1 MASKRILNPETGK
14 YYKIRQRNTE
24 NGTKG
29 QIMGLWKQP
38 KSKKEKEKK

>member
-1 MASKRILNPETGK
+1 MASKRILNHSTGK

-29 QIMGLWKQP
+29 QILGLWHPPRKG
-38 KSKKEKEKK
+38 KEKK